1 MVFKGFLLT
10 MFFMYFSE
18 RMAKNM
24 GLLNIFRKRV
34 VNKGVIP
41 ETNLCI
47 TGLNNSENQSE
58 CKKIITLSPGG
69 VKGFYVM
76 GLCKYIKTNYDLSN
90 YVFSGAS
97 AGSWN
102 SLVLCHKGSITDMEN
117 EILDSIPESSSTL
130 RDLEMQLKSKI
141 LEKYKTEDFELD
153 RLFVGTTVFEK
164 FKFKTVV
171 YSNFSS
177 LEDAVDCCVAS
188 SHIPFITG
196 GFKSKYKG
204 LATFDG
210 GFSEFP
216 YLNNNI
222 SSIHL
227 TPSIWKSDLRTYEN
241 ITTKIKTKNTIKTLL
256 KMGYDD
262 AVENKYIL
270 DKMFGDDF
278 NNENSDESSDENIIK

>member
-1 MVFKGFLLT
+1 
-10 MFFMYFSE
+10 
-18 RMAKNM
+18 
-24 GLLNIFRKRV
+24 
-34 VNKGVIP
+34 
-41 ETNLCI
+41 
-47 TGLNNSENQSE
+47 
-58 CKKIITLSPGG
+58 
-69 VKGFYVM
+69 
-76 GLCKYIKTNYDLSN
+76 
-90 YVFSGAS
+90 
-97 AGSWN
+97 
-102 SLVLCHKGSITDMEN
+102 MEN
-117 EILDSIPESSSTL
+117 EILESIPESSSTL

-196 GFKSKYKG
+196 GFKAKYKG

-262 AVENKYIL
+262 AVENKDIL

-278 NNENSDESSDENIIK
+278 NDENSDEISEDNNIK